1 MFKIHTINT
10 LYLIRR
16 LCKMTIII
24 TRLRVVPYFSSGM
37 VERAK
42 RKRAWKSLHGR
53 KRATRGGNSPH
64 RELPFLRGVIFT
76 RACVS
81 LALLRVV
88 PHFSSGIV
96 YLYNNLLRRLVKSL
110 YQIWNYLLHG
120 IKQYL
125 LTFISHLPPSTHT
138 TLLPLRP
145 RTLKKWKWRKAFT
158 VNFIVKTKKSW
169 ETLGILRYHS
179 WIIWYTMKPLFLGA
193 HKRLWQSESHVA
205 CLKDH
210 FQ

>member
-37 VERAK
+37 VSERNASARENHCTREK
-42 RKRAWKSLHGR
+42 GRHAGELSPPGIAFLAWGDFHARLRFARS
-53 KRATRGGNSPH
+53 TTSSP
-64 RELPFLRGVIFT
+64 PFFLRD
-76 RACVS
+76 S
-81 LALLRVV
+81 
-88 PHFSSGIV
+88 
-96 YLYNNLLRRLVKSL
+96 LYNNLLRRLVKSL